1 MIAENR
7 LGRKSGAGFVRI
19 SADRKTREATDLVT
33 GDYRPQKPVAS
44 DSLEAAGN
52 DPRAL
57 MGHEGLA
64 GRYAAAVMEN
74 TLAYVAAV
82 APEIADGPDAVDTA
96 MRTGYGW
103 SEGPFALIDRL
114 GAGWLAARLAARG
127 APVPPYL
134 ERAAAA
140 GGFFT
145 IEDGAS
151 HSASCPTAHGARSPR
166 RRAC

>member
-1 MIAENR
+1 M
-7 LGRKSGAGFVRI
+7 
-19 SADRKTREATDLVT
+19 TDLVT

-44 DSLEAAGN
+44 DSLDAAGN

-57 MGHEGLA
+57 IEHDGLA
-64 GRYAAAVMEN
+64 GRYAAAVMEK

-114 GAGWLAARLAARG
+114 GAGWLAGRLAARG

-134 ERAAAA
+134 AQAAAA
-140 GGFFT
+140 GGFYT
-145 IEDGAS
+145 VEQRRAPLPAARRLIGA
-151 HSASCPTAHGARSPR
+151 GSPR